1 MRILVTGGA
10 GFVGTNLIKRLV
22 KEGHDVHSL
31 DNYDSGK
38 EENHI
43 EGATYYDCDIEQIT
57 QWKNR
62 DSAELNEFDLCFHLA
77 ALSRIQPSFSNP
89 SETFRVNT
97 KGTQAVL
104 DWAKQNQVK
113 VIYAGS
119 SSKSVS
125 YTHLTLPTTP
135 YV

>member
-43 EGATYYDCDIEQIT
+43 EE
-57 QWKNR
+57 
-62 DSAELNEFDLCFHLA
+62 E
-77 ALSRIQPSFSNP
+77 
-89 SETFRVNT
+89 
-97 KGTQAVL
+97 KGEIKFYKTS
-104 DWAKQNQVK
+104 
-113 VIYAGS
+113 I
-119 SSKSVS
+119 SVFF
-125 YTHLTLPTTP
+125 
-135 YV
+135 